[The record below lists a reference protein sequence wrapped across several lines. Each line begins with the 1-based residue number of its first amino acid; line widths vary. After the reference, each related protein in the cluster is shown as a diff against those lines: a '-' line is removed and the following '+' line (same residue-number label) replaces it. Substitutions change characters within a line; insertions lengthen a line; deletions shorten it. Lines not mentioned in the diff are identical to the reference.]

1 MENYYRLKSSNI
13 MPKFGIGTWGMGE
26 KEESREKEIDTIVFA
41 LQNGIRLI
49 DTAEMYGNG
58 EAERLVGDALKKVEY
73 KREELYIISKVYP
86 HNAGRD
92 NIFNSLESSLKRLNL
107 NYLDM
112 YLLHWR
118 GRVPLSETVECME
131 KAKKDGLIKDWGVSN
146 FDIDDMKELKTV
158 NDGDKCTANQ
168 VLYHLGSRG
177 VDFDLAP
184 YMQKNNI
191 ALIAY
196 CPLAQAGRLG
206 KDILKNNV
214 LITIAKKYNAS
225 PAQIALAFISTFENR
240 IPIPKSSNKKH
251 TLENIES
258 QNILLSNEDIDIL
271 NKEFPAPNRKMP
283 LDIV

>member
-1 MENYYRLKSSNI
+1 
-13 MPKFGIGTWGMGE
+13 
-26 KEESREKEIDTIVFA
+26 
-41 LQNGIRLI
+41 
-49 DTAEMYGNG
+49 MYGNG

-131 KAKKDGLIKDWGVSN
+131 TAKKEGLIKDWGVSN
-146 FDIDDMKELKTV
+146 FDIDDMKELEAVK
-158 NDGDKCTANQ
+158 DGDKCCANQ

-177 VDFDLAP
+177 ADFDLEP
-184 YMQKNNI
+184 YMKEKNI

-196 CPLAQAGRLG
+196 CPLAKAGELG
-206 KDILKNNV
+206 KNILKNKV
-214 LITIAKKYNAS
+214 LTDIAGKYNAS
-225 PAQIALAFISTFENR
+225 PAQIALAFIMSFENK
-240 IPIPKSSNKKH
+240 IPIPKSSNNKH
-251 TLENIES
+251 AIENIKS
-258 QNILLSNEDIDIL
+258 QNIILKKEDIELI
-271 NKEFPAPNRKMP
+271 NKEFPAPNKKMP

>member
-1 MENYYRLKSSNI
+1 MKDYYQLKSLNT

-26 KEESREKEIDTIVFA
+26 NEKRREKEIDTIVFA
-41 LQNGIRLI
+41 LKNGVKLI

-58 EAERLVGDALKKVEY
+58 EAEKIVGDALKIFQHE
-73 KREELYIISKVYP
+73 REKFYIISKVYP
-86 HNAGRD
+86 HNAGKN
-92 NIFNSLESSLKRLNL
+92 NIFNSLESSLKRLGI

-146 FDIDDMKELKTV
+146 FDIDDMKELETV
-158 NDGDKCTANQ
+158 KDGDKCMANQ

-177 VDFDLAP
+177 IDFDLAP

-191 ALIAY
+191 ALISY
-196 CPLAQAGRLG
+196 CPLAQAGKLG
-206 KDILKNNV
+206 KDILKNRV
-214 LITIAKKYNAS
+214 LINIADKHNAS
-225 PAQIALAFISTFENR
+225 PAQIALAFISTFENK
-240 IPIPKSSNKKH
+240 IPIPKSSHKKH

-258 QNILLSNEDIDIL
+258 QNIMLDDEDLDIL
-271 NKEFPAPNRKMP
+271 NQEFPAPNKKMP

>member
-1 MENYYRLKSSNI
+1 MSSYYKLKSSNM

-26 KEESREKEIDTIVFA
+26 KDKTREKEIESIVLS
-41 LQNGIRLI
+41 LQNGVRLI

-58 EAERLVGDALKKVEY
+58 ETEKLIGEALTRFEY
-73 KREELYIISKVYP
+73 KREELYVISKVYP
-86 HNAGRD
+86 HNAGKD
-92 NIFNSLESSLKRLNL
+92 KIFNSLESSLKRLGL

-131 KAKKDGLIKDWGVSN
+131 KAKKEGLIKDWGVSN
-146 FDIDDMKELKTV
+146 FDIDDMKELEAVK
-158 NDGDKCTANQ
+158 NGDKCSANQ

-184 YMQKNNI
+184 YMEEKNI

-196 CPLAQAGRLG
+196 CPLAKAGELG
-206 KDILKNNV
+206 KNILKNKV
-214 LITIAKKYNAS
+214 LTDIAGKYNAS
-225 PAQIALAFISTFENR
+225 PAQIALAFIMSFENK
-240 IPIPKSSNKKH
+240 IPIPKSSNNKH
-251 TLENIES
+251 AIENIKS
-258 QNILLSNEDIDIL
+258 QNIILKKEDIELI
-271 NKEFPAPNRKMP
+271 NKEFPAPNKKMP